1 STPALNPSALSP
13 SWPLAVSISS
23 GRSGKYRRADREKL
37 TPSRC
42 GIIASTTHRSTGCSP
57 SCRSASRPS
66 PAHSVC
72 SPAPARSATTS
83 SRMCGSS
90 SITSTAPIALSC
102 PPRGYARAG
111 KRGVNRRSGPIE
123 PAAPPSP
130 AVQES
135 LAMATTDQS
144 MTASPAP
151 SLPRLERHGSA
162 SQLLVD
168 GRPFLVRGGE
178 IGNSSGEPEYLA
190 QHWDTFEALRM
201 NTVVAPVYWD
211 QVEPVE
217 GSFTFSTVDGLIGAA
232 RGRGMRLVLLWFGSW
247 KNSMSCYAPAWVK
260 TDPERFPRS
269 RDSRGRALEIL
280 TP

>member
-1 STPALNPSALSP
+1 
-13 SWPLAVSISS
+13 
-23 GRSGKYRRADREKL
+23 
-37 TPSRC
+37 
-42 GIIASTTHRSTGCSP
+42 
-57 SCRSASRPS
+57 
-66 PAHSVC
+66 
-72 SPAPARSATTS
+72 
-83 SRMCGSS
+83 MCGSS

-178 IGNSSGEPEYLA
+178 IGNSSGEPEY
-190 QHWDTFEALRM
+190 Q
-201 NTVVAPVYWD
+201 
-211 QVEPVE
+211 
-217 GSFTFSTVDGLIGAA
+217 IGRA
-232 RGRGMRLVLLWFGSW
+232 
-247 KNSMSCYAPAWVK
+247 SC
-260 TDPERFPRS
+260 
-269 RDSRGRALEIL
+269 RGRAKLSVVRRHSKKNKNNDQSKQHAQQGE
-280 TP
+280 TRSPG